1 MLSVSSNEV
10 LLSDIVKMDSGLGC
24 QLSGRLN
31 LFCGTSWVGEP
42 YIASNRLVP
51 SRISTCSICSVC
63 SVAR

>member
-31 LFCGTSWVGEP
+31 LFCWTSWVGEP
-42 YIASNRLVP
+42 YIASIRLVT
-51 SRISTCSICSVC
+51 SGLSTCSIRPGC